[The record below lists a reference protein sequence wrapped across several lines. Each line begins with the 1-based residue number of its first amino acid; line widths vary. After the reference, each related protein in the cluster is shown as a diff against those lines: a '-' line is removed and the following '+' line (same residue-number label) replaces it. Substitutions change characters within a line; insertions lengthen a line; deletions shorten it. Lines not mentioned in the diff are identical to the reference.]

1 MLSILFALVN
11 QLLTLKKTKV
21 KIIYR
26 VLPHIFSVV
35 DEESLS
41 PKQVIAP
48 CLTFDLSNVVGKP
61 SNFLRSKSGKIN
73 NKKSIKLDIIPEFT
87 IQPQNNDQSSSSNL
101 LGKHCEKLDSDKD
114 IFDKILEG
122 KKYISK
128 VLLSIGAFWNWK
140 RTSQNEI

>member
-1 MLSILFALVN
+1 M
-11 QLLTLKKTKV
+11 

-73 NKKSIKLDIIPEFT
+73 NKKSIKLDIISEFT
-87 IQPQNNDQSSSSNL
+87 IQP
-101 LGKHCEKLDSDKD
+101 
-114 IFDKILEG
+114 
-122 KKYISK
+122 
-128 VLLSIGAFWNWK
+128 
-140 RTSQNEI
+140 